1 LTHYSRLQYEM
12 SSPYTAESMG
22 GRGLIV
28 MRYKFAVTSVILV
41 ALMMIS
47 SGGAGTLVDPAVL
60 LTRADA
66 EAVMGTPVKDST
78 VTTNPM
84 GQKILHY
91 SPVTEGTKVR
101 YVQISVNQTAAMP
114 DRMTRNGMSA
124 PKLFED
130 SARLL
135 GAVQQVSGF
144 GDKAFWGGSG
154 LKAGAGLHVLKGDVY
169 LSIDVALGNEQAD
182 RQAAEGLA
190 KQALSR
196 M

>member
-1 LTHYSRLQYEM
+1 MMKS
-12 SSPYTAESMG
+12 
-22 GRGLIV
+22 
-28 MRYKFAVTSVILV
+28 KFAVTSVILT
-41 ALMMIS
+41 ALMMVS
-47 SGGAGTLVDPAVL
+47 SGGAGTLVDPAAL

-66 EAVMGTPVKDST
+66 EAVLGTPVKDPE

-91 SPVTEGTKVR
+91 SPVAQGTRVR

-114 DRMTRNGMSA
+114 NRMTRNGMSG

-130 SARLL
+130 SAKLL
-135 GAVQQVSGF
+135 GTVQRLSGF

-169 LSIDVALGNEQAD
+169 FSIDVALGNEQAD